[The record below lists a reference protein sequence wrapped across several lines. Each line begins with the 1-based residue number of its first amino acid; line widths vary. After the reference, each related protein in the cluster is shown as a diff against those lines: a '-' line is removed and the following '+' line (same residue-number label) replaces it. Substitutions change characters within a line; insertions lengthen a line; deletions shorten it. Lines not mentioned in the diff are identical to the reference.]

1 MRLLFISLL
10 VFICSAVFAQT
21 GISGR
26 IIDKITKEP
35 VEYALV
41 QLTENGEAKLSDRE
55 GNFIIPVTSDSAELL
70 ITGIG
75 YEPSRMVYAKAEKG
89 ITVELNRGTVNL
101 KELVLTSNPFNNNA
115 SNAISKIDLKVRPV
129 KSSQELLRNVP
140 GLFIAQHQ
148 GGGKAEQ
155 IFLRGY
161 DIDHGTDIQITVD
174 GLPVNMVSHAHGQGY
189 ADLHFV
195 IPELVKN
202 IDYGKGPYYK
212 EYGNLNTAAYVQ
224 LETKSKLDKNTVQLE
239 GGTFNTFRGLAML
252 KLLDTKK
259 QDAYIASEILYSDGP
274 FKNAQKFNR
283 FNVQARYN
291 LALTDKSK
299 ISFTTSL
306 LNSRWNAGG
315 QIPQR
320 AIDNGTI
327 ITRFGEID
335 GESGYTGR
343 FNASLK
349 STHQLSSNSRFEN
362 QAFYSRY
369 HFNLFSNFTFFLI
382 DPVNGDQIR
391 QKEKR
396 DIVGYQAKYTVKKYA
411 GNTNFVTTAGAGIRN
426 DRTSNSGLSHT
437 KDMITVLDNIQL
449 GDINETNAWVYAD
462 EKISM
467 GKWLINPGI
476 RADWFNFKYD
486 DKLTA
491 VKQQQRKAIVSPAL
505 NLQYNLSK
513 KIQLYVKTGKGF
525 HSNDTRTVLDNTAK
539 KILPAVYGT
548 DFGITWKPVPQFL
561 VNAAVWYLK
570 SEQEF
575 VYVGDEGIV
584 EAGGQSRRQGI
595 DLSLRYQLT
604 KNLFADANLNLAKA
618 RAIGEPKGSNYIPL
632 APTLTSTGGINYQ
645 ATSGFNGSLRYR
657 YIKNR
662 PANEDGSITALGYFV
677 ADASVNYTKHKYE
690 IGLVAENIFNVKWN
704 EAQFET
710 TSRLKNEA
718 DAVTELHFTPGNPFF
733 VKARIAVFF

>member
-1 MRLLFISLL
+1 MKLLYIIIV
-10 VFICSAVFAQT
+10 VFINTAVFAQT
-21 GISGR
+21 GISGKV
-26 IIDKITKEP
+26 IDKITKEP
-35 VEYALV
+35 VEYAMV
-41 QLTENGEAKLSDRE
+41 QWIQNGEAKLSDKQ
-55 GNFIIPVTSDSAELL
+55 GHFDIAVASDSAELL
-70 ITGIG
+70 VTGIG
-75 YEPSRMVYAKAEKG
+75 YEPSRMVYTKTEKR
-89 ITVELNRGTVNL
+89 ITVELKRGTVNL
-101 KELVLTSNPFNNNA
+101 KELVLVSSPFNNNA
-115 SNAISKIDLKVRPV
+115 NNIISKIDLKLRPV

-161 DIDHGTDIQITVD
+161 DIDHGTDVQVVVD

-224 LETKSKLDKNTVQLE
+224 LETKSKLDKNTLQLE

-283 FNVQARYN
+283 FNVQAKYN
-291 LALTDKSK
+291 LALTDKST
-299 ISFTTSL
+299 ISFSTSL

-327 ITRFGEID
+327 TRFGEID

-349 STHQLSSNSRFEN
+349 TTHQFSRNSRFEN

-369 HFNLFSNFTFFLI
+369 HFNLFSNFTLFLN
-382 DPVNGDQIR
+382 DPVNGDQIK

-396 DIVGYQAKYTVKKYA
+396 DILGYQAKYTLKKYA
-411 GNTNFVTTAGAGIRN
+411 GNTSFVTTAGAGIRN
-426 DRTSNSGLSHT
+426 DRTHNSELLHT
-437 KDMITVLDNIQL
+437 KEMTTVLDNIQL
-449 GDINETNAWVYAD
+449 GDITETNAWIYAD

-476 RADWFNFKYD
+476 RADWFNFKYN

-491 VKQQQRKAIVSPAL
+491 LQQQQNRAIVSPAL

-513 KIQLYVKTGKGF
+513 KTQLYVKTGKGF
-525 HSNDTRTVLDNTAK
+525 HSNDTRVVLDNTAK
-539 KILPAVYGT
+539 KILPAVYST
-548 DFGITWKPVPQFL
+548 DFGITWKPVPQLL
-561 VNAAVWYLK
+561 VNAAVWYIK

-575 VYVGDEGIV
+575 VYVGDAGIV

-604 KNLFADANLNLAKA
+604 KKLFADANINPAKA

-662 PANEDGSITALGYFV
+662 PANEDGSVTALGYFV
-677 ADASVNYTKHKYE
+677 ADASVNYTKRKYE
-690 IGLVAENIFNVKWN
+690 IGLVAENIFNTKWN

-710 TSRLKNEA
+710 TSLLKNETA
-718 DAVTELHFTPGNPFF
+718 AVTELHFTPGTPFF